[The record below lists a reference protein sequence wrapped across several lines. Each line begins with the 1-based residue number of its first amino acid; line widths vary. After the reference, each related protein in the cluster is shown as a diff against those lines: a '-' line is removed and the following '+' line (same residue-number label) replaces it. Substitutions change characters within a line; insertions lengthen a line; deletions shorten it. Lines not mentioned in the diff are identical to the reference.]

1 MIIIKALLWLAFILV
16 AIFGLILLLS
26 LRVKMQGRWQD
37 TLALQLTIGLGPL
50 YFDVHPTQDEKMEI
64 IIRLRRFVLYRKM
77 NSHMPQPKPQKQE
90 DKPSL
95 KELRSFLRGQFLQRV
110 LLTVQTIYG
119 KVQEKDLCIRGVL
132 GFSDPYYT
140 GILAA
145 CSSLIPVLAVEP
157 VFSGPYRDLE
167 LRISGRLLLGRLV
180 YDLFMLLISGEAREV
195 WRDIRKIKKEKN
207 KRRSATSWEKAVYST
222 VK

>member
-1 MIIIKALLWLAFILV
+1 MILRETYRLIGDSMIILKVLLWLIFLLV

-37 TLALQLTIGLGPL
+37 TLAVQLTIGLGPL
-50 YFDVHPTQDEKMEI
+50 YFDVHPA
-64 IIRLRRFVLYRKM
+64 
-77 NSHMPQPKPQKQE
+77 PKPKKQE

-95 KELRSFLRGQFLQRV
+95 KELRPFLRGEFLQRV

-119 KVQEKDLCIRGVL
+119 KVQDKELCIRGAL
-132 GFSDPYYT
+132 GFRDPYYT

-145 CSSLIPVLAVEP
+145 CSSLVPGLEVAP

-167 LRISGRLLLGRLV
+167 FRIGGRLLLGRLV
-180 YDLFMLLISGEAREV
+180 YHLFMLLVSREARGV
-195 WRDIRKIKKEKN
+195 WRTIRKLKKEKN
-207 KRRSATSWEKAVYST
+207 MQKGATSWKKAVYST